1 VESAGR
7 KDSDVRE
14 KMKET
19 LSLLDTLQDLLPREQ
34 FAYLRGRTLNV
45 VPEHSPEAETLLV
58 SAVKRDP
65 TLAGAWVSVGESYW
79 KKGNIQQAHDCF
91 TSSITHAKTKEAL
104 RSLSMV
110 LRQMGTTPAERGERV
125 RESVER
131 AKEAVA
137 EDVRDGTSWMI
148 LGNAYLSQFFTT
160 SSEPKLLK
168 QSMSA
173 YHQAERDSGVANNP
187 DLHFNMATLCLYEEN
202 YDDSLTG
209 FRRASAL
216 DPGWDAPKLK
226 ITETTAFL
234 QAMTH
239 SLSAKGKMK
248 SKKAGASLSAA
259 LSTPDKFAGPLSQ
272 SKTLVSVSDLRP
284 GGNLGAV
291 FVGGVSAIV
300 PTANRVPYACA
311 LVDSSGSH
319 VGLTVYNLADSAH
332 FNIGDIITIPDPHFK
347 KVQLD
352 ADKVDFCSIRCTEPH
367 RLLVNGEK
375 LSTDKLALSVLAVK
389 TFN

>member
-1 VESAGR
+1 MTDIEGSSDTQTAEEAKATRDAALKQAQEAVEQLYWLNTHYFESHDVESAGR

-137 EDVRDGTSWMI
+137 EDVRDGTSW
-148 LGNAYLSQFFTT
+148 S
-160 SSEPKLLK
+160 
-168 QSMSA
+168 
-173 YHQAERDSGVANNP
+173 
-187 DLHFNMATLCLYEEN
+187 
-202 YDDSLTG
+202 
-209 FRRASAL
+209 
-216 DPGWDAPKLK
+216 
-226 ITETTAFL
+226 
-234 QAMTH
+234 
-239 SLSAKGKMK
+239 
-248 SKKAGASLSAA
+248 
-259 LSTPDKFAGPLSQ
+259 
-272 SKTLVSVSDLRP
+272 
-284 GGNLGAV
+284 
-291 FVGGVSAIV
+291 
-300 PTANRVPYACA
+300 
-311 LVDSSGSH
+311 
-319 VGLTVYNLADSAH
+319 
-332 FNIGDIITIPDPHFK
+332 
-347 KVQLD
+347 
-352 ADKVDFCSIRCTEPH
+352 
-367 RLLVNGEK
+367 
-375 LSTDKLALSVLAVK
+375 
-389 TFN
+389 